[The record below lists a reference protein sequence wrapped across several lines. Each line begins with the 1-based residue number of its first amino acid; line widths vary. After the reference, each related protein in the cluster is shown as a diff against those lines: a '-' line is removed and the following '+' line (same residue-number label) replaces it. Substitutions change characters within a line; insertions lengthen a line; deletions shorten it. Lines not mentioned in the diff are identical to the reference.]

1 MKVSIITVTYNSEKS
16 LQRSIDSVISQ
27 DYLDIEHIIIDGGSV
42 DNTIDIINKNK
53 KHIAKYISEKDSGIY
68 QALNKGIRLATGQII
83 GILNSDD
90 VFADTNIISKVADN
104 FSKNNSDVVYGN
116 LLYVAKNQSENKT
129 VRYWKSNPYN
139 PKFLIFGWMPPHPTL
154 FCKKDIFETYGLYNE
169 SLQISSDYD
178 FILRIFKETKLK
190 KSYIPEVMVKMTAGG
205 KSNGSFRNICRKT
218 HEDLRAI
225 RANKVGGIYTLFFK
239 NIRKLKQLIPL
250 YH

>member
-27 DYLDIEHIIIDGGSV
+27 DYLDIEHIIIDGGSA

-116 LLYVAKNQSENKT
+116 LLYVTKNQSENKNNIAT
-129 VRYWKSNPYN
+129 
-139 PKFLIFGWMPPHPTL
+139 
-154 FCKKDIFETYGLYNE
+154 
-169 SLQISSDYD
+169 
-178 FILRIFKETKLK
+178 RIT
-190 KSYIPEVMVKMTAGG
+190 
-205 KSNGSFRNICRKT
+205 
-218 HEDLRAI
+218 
-225 RANKVGGIYTLFFK
+225 
-239 NIRKLKQLIPL
+239 
-250 YH
+250 

>member
-27 DYLDIEHIIIDGGSV
+27 DYLDIEHIIIDGGSA
-42 DNTIDIINKNK
+42 DNTIGIINENK

-68 QALNKGIRLATGQII
+68 QALNKGIRLATGDII

-90 VFADTNIISKVADN
+90 VFADTNIISKVVDS

-139 PKFLIFGWMPPHPTL
+139 PKFLIFGGMRPQPTL
-154 FCKKDIFETYGLYNE
+154 F
-169 SLQISSDYD
+169 
-178 FILRIFKETKLK
+178 
-190 KSYIPEVMVKMTAGG
+190 
-205 KSNGSFRNICRKT
+205 
-218 HEDLRAI
+218 
-225 RANKVGGIYTLFFK
+225 
-239 NIRKLKQLIPL
+239 
-250 YH
+250 